1 MKKKIIMSIGIFLL
15 IFLALNIFSPSAKAE
30 GCPSGLCM
38 VEINCTTGVVT
49 YRDAPPRVVTVEPVR
64 PEAALPT
71 HTISVQT
78 ANAGWSTAGTPE
90 QIAVAVA
97 SLAPTPITVDPCL
110 NGGCTKV
117 EINATTG
124 VTTVLPLSETDLK
137 QRAVDQINSNQRQ
150 AELAKAA
157 YQALPNITAWQP
169 YDFRIEQPMFAT
181 SLNETLTPEWWFD
194 WEQSFNL
201 FFKNWFWWWAL

>member
-1 MKKKIIMSIGIFLL
+1 MTALFLTL
-15 IFLALNIFSPSAKAE
+15 GTNTAMAN
-30 GCPSGLCM
+30 CPSGNCA
-38 VEINCTTGVVT
+38 VEINCTTGEITYTDASVTETVPVVIPT
-49 YRDAPPRVVTVEPVR
+49 PIA
-64 PEAALPT
+64 PT

-78 ANAGWSTAGTPE
+78 ANSSWGTSGTPE

-97 SLAPTPITVDPCL
+97 SLAPAPITVDPCL

-124 VTTVLPLSETDLK
+124 VTIVLPLSETDLK
-137 QRAVDQINSNQRQ
+137 QRAVDQINSSQRQ

-181 SLNETLTPEWWFD
+181 SLNENLTPEWWFD

-201 FFKNWFWWWAL
+201 FFENWFWWWAL